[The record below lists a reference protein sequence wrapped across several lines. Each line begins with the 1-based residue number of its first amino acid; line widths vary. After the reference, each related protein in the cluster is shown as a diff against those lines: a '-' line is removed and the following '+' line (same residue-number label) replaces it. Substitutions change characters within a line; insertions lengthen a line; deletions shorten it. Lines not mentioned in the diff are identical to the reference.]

1 MSPMVIRGFSE
12 ASGSWKKTDPAVTS
26 SSRRMQYAVVD
37 LPEPD
42 SPTRA
47 TVAR

>member
-1 MSPMVIRGFSE
+1 MSWP
-12 ASGSWKKTDPAVTS
+12 WKKTDPAVTS
-26 SSRRMQYAVVD
+26 SNRRMQYAVVD